1 MTVYTVSGNI
11 NIPTGVATATIIAKG
26 EGGSG
31 APVSGSSY
39 GSGSSGGNTTFIGV
53 IANGGGGGVTTTG
66 GGGGASSAPVGYT
79 VVGSSTGNP
88 GQNGGNFSSNVAA
101 AAGGTGNEGGDGSA
115 GGTSSFSITTGGG
128 FGYITGGC
136 GFYPSCGS
144 GFFVCGTSFCC
155 PNCAGPGSRVL
166 FQTNTCC
173 YNFVTTKTYTRGGGG
188 GEGGFIHVTLDE
200 ATISPFAGQTQ
211 GFTVNAGG
219 SNLNNGSLEVIFT
232 LKPQNPVWVRLS
244 TGWTLMSGVSV
255 NTASDGWTDTNPS
268 VET

>member
-11 NIPTGVATATIIAKG
+11 TIPAAAATATIIAKG

-53 IANGGGGGVTTTG
+53 IANGGGGGVSATG
-66 GGGGASSAPVGYT
+66 GGGGAFSAPVGY
-79 VVGSSTGNP
+79 SLFSASTGNP

-101 AAGGTGNEGGDGSA
+101 RAGGTGNEGGDGSA
-115 GGTSSFSITTGGG
+115 GGSSSYSTTSGGN
-128 FGYITGGC
+128 FAYDTGGC
-136 GFYPSCGS
+136 GFYPACKS
-144 GFFVCGTSFCC
+144 GTFVCGTSFCC
-155 PNCAGPGSRVL
+155 PNCAGPGSGVL
-166 FQTNTCC
+166 YQLNRCC
-173 YNFVTTKTYTRGGGG
+173 WNYVTTTTYTRGGGG
-188 GEGGFIHVTLDE
+188 GEGGYIYVILDE

-232 LKPQNPVWVRLS
+232 LRERNPVWVRLS
-244 TGWTLMSGVSV
+244 TGWTLMSNVSV
-255 NTASDGWTDTNPS
+255 NTASDGWTEVNPS
-268 VET
+268 VES

>member
-11 NIPTGVATATIIAKG
+11 TIPTAVATATIIAKG

-31 APVSGSSY
+31 APVSGSTYSN
-39 GSGSSGGNTTFIGV
+39 GSSGGNTTFIGV
-53 IANGGGGGVTTTG
+53 IANGGGGAVTTTG
-66 GGGGASSAPVGYT
+66 GGGGGSSAPAGYT
-79 VVGSSTGNP
+79 VVDSSTGNP

-115 GGTSSFSITTGGG
+115 GGTSSFNTTTGGN
-128 FGYITGGC
+128 FAFTTGGC
-136 GFYPSCGS
+136 GFNPSCGS

-155 PNCAGPGSRVL
+155 PNCAGPGSGVL

-173 YNFVTTKTYTRGGGG
+173 YNFVTTTTYTRGGGG

-200 ATISPFAGQTQ
+200 AAITPFAGQTQ
-211 GFTVNAGG
+211 GFTVNDGG
-219 SNLNNGSLEVIFT
+219 SNLNNGELEVLFS
-232 LKPQNPVWVRLS
+232 LRPQNPVWVQLS

-255 NTASDGWTDTNPS
+255 NTASDGWTLVNPTQPS
-268 VET
+268 

>member
-1 MTVYTVSGNI
+1 MTVYTVSGSI
-11 NIPTGVATATIIAKG
+11 TIPTAVATATIIAKG

-53 IANGGGGGVTTTG
+53 IANGGGGGVSATG

-79 VVGSSTGNP
+79 VVGSSSGNP

-101 AAGGTGNEGGDGSA
+101 AAGGAGNEGGDGSA
-115 GGTSSFSITTGGG
+115 GGTSSFNTTTGGN
-128 FGYITGGC
+128 FAFTTGGC

-144 GFFVCGTSFCC
+144 FTVCGTSFCC
-155 PNCAGPGSRVL
+155 PNCAGPGSGVL
-166 FQTNTCC
+166 FQTNRCC
-173 YNFVTTKTYTRGGGG
+173 YPTVTTTTYTRGGGG
-188 GEGGFIHVTLDE
+188 GEGGFIHVTLDQ

-219 SNLNNGSLEVIFT
+219 SNLDNGSLEVLFT
-232 LKPQNPVWVRLS
+232 LKPQNPVWLRLS

-255 NTASDGWTDTNPS
+255 NTASDGWTEVNP
-268 VET
+268 TQTT